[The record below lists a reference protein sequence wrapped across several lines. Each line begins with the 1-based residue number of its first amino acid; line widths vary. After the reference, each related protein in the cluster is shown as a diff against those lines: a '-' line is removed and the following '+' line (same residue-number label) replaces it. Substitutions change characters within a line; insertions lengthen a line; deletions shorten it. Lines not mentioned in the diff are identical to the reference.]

1 MKLVKNLR
9 HCLKNSRQGC
19 EALSTQDVQHM
30 FDVYLNVSLSCLSF
44 LYYLSQLI
52 LSYPPHLVILRL
64 QLKQKTHDGRL
75 HVTQLFGISFSILFS
90 LQIIFHQFKLVI
102 CFKNLLKNICSIQE
116 ILCIQLKQKMHHDR
130 LHVIQLFGIT
140 FSVLFSLQM
149 FLHQIQVHDLI

>member
-1 MKLVKNLR
+1 
-9 HCLKNSRQGC
+9 
-19 EALSTQDVQHM
+19 M
-30 FDVYLNVSLSCLSF
+30 FEVYLNVSLSF
-44 LYYLSQLI
+44 LVYPFYIISSQLI
-52 LSYPPHLVILRL
+52 LSYPHHLVILRL
-64 QLKQKTHDGRL
+64 QLKQQMHDGRL
-75 HVTQLFGISFSILFS
+75 HVTQLFGITFSILFS